1 MQITETVIPLDF
13 LSGLSPFNV
22 RQLDPSD
29 DVSSLKA
36 TVRAVGLINPLV
48 VHRGADNR
56 FVVLAGGRRWRAL
69 CEIEAE
75 TPGAFWN
82 IPAKMVEGATDAE
95 LIALSTMENTQTL
108 AMHPVRQFEA
118 FAAIAHALPSPE
130 QAVEV
135 IAKEFGLTR
144 QQVRQRLALGDLS
157 PKIRKAWLDGEINAE
172 AARAYAVSDDIA
184 AQEAFFD
191 DPANKPVRGSPWNIK
206 KSLLGD
212 WRNAWANAVRFVGE
226 AAYRAAGGEVRESL
240 FEEERFFQ
248 GALID
253 KLANAKLCD
262 AGERLCKAEGWGFY
276 TTPADDSDGYD
287 QLGGFEPDYL
297 PEEAAR
303 RDAIDELIRPASGRD
318 LAADAP
324 GHEVFDAL
332 FAEADAIEAKATM
345 RALTAAQRASLG
357 VDVDFDYHGRLV
369 VVRAIQ
375 RSSMVAADEGD
386 GDFDE
391 DDASEPAPRAST
403 PSVEKPTPL
412 PPAEPIGKG
421 LRTVLDETMNAAL
434 QDVTGRN
441 VNLALIYAVATL
453 GCQCGGSILD
463 LRLHARRGWT
473 PRHELL
479 KALAQLRFEKAL
491 QLAAASSLNDLT
503 TAFCELVGAAIDT
516 ARYDKIG
523 AGLDLL
529 NVAAPR
535 AAIGDALVEHFDPAL
550 YFHAATRDAAIAAI
564 RELEGEAKAAER
576 GKLKKPDLIE
586 HVTVIARH
594 RNWLPPVLRLAPVA
608 TPDPLSAPGFLPEFV
623 APEILANLKQAS
635 APDTRTTAEA
645 MLDAIEATEG
655 GSQEE
660 IYAAIPDKDVEAG
673 VASVYPDD
681 ANEPIAR
688 IANFLE
694 WCCTRG
700 PDAGRTKA
708 QTLHNAFT
716 QWDAL
721 RGHAAVSLALFGH
734 TLENLG
740 VRKHRISAGVHY
752 LDIALNIAAT
762 EAAQ

>member
-13 LSGLSPFNV
+13 ISGLSPFNV

-69 CEIEAE
+69 CEIEDE

-82 IPAKMVEGATDAE
+82 IPAKMVDAAGNAE

-130 QAVEV
+130 KAVEV

-157 PKIRKAWLDGEINAE
+157 PKIRKAWLDGEIDAE
-172 AARAYAVSDDIA
+172 AARAYAECDDVA
-184 AQEAFFD
+184 AQEAFFETNANNWTRDNAYQIRKALLSGEIAGD
-191 DPANKPVRGSPWNIK
+191 DV
-206 KSLLGD
+206 L
-212 WRNAWANAVRFVGE
+212 AVFVGDE
-226 AAYRAAGGEVRESL
+226 AYLAAGGKIKDSL
-240 FEEERFFQ
+240 WISERRYSKP
-248 GALID
+248 LLE
-253 KLANAKLCD
+253 KLAREKLL
-262 AGERLCKAEGWGFY
+262 AQGERIKTAEGWGFVILFDE
-276 TTPADDSDGYD
+276 DDNGCWATSGKI
-287 QLGGFEPDYL
+287 PDYL
-297 PEEAAR
+297 AAERVRQGEIGDRVEEIQNDETFAASGEGAIELDALLAEY
-303 RDAIDELIRPASGRD
+303 DAITSKG
-318 LAADAP
+318 
-324 GHEVFDAL
+324 F
-332 FAEADAIEAKATM
+332 M
-345 RALTAAQRASLG
+345 RALTTAQRQALG
-357 VDVDFDYHGRLV
+357 ILVDIDEDGRLDV
-369 VVRAIQ
+369 RRAI
-375 RSSMVAADEGD
+375 RRVAQSDAAPSATNEDDDDAGDVPSPLAGEGGRRPDEG
-386 GDFDE
+386 
-391 DDASEPAPRAST
+391 AKPA
-403 PSVEKPTPL
+403 PL
-412 PPAEPIGKG
+412 PPSEPIGKA

-434 QDVTGRN
+434 QDVTERN
-441 VNLALIYAVATL
+441 VNLAMIYAVATL

-516 ARYDKIG
+516 ARFDKIG

-564 RELEGEAKAAER
+564 RELEGEAKAADR

-586 HVTVIARH
+586 HVTVIAKH
-594 RNWLPPVLRLAPVA
+594 RNWLPPVLRLAAPV
-608 TPDPLSAPGFLPEFV
+608 PDHVTAVTKMIEPAP
-623 APEILANLKQAS
+623 
-635 APDTRTTAEA
+635 APDTRSTAEA
-645 MLDAIEATEG
+645 MLDAIEADP
-655 GSQEE
+655 
-660 IYAAIPDKDVEAG
+660 AEAD
-673 VASVYPDD
+673 AEDD
-681 ANEPIAR
+681 AS
-688 IANFLE
+688 
-694 WCCTRG
+694 
-700 PDAGRTKA
+700 
-708 QTLHNAFT
+708 
-716 QWDAL
+716 DAL
-721 RGHAAVSLALFGH
+721 ETNRARVAYFLKHACWRGEGAGQSKASLLGAAFDAFAAARGWPDVSPTALSKALG
-734 TLENLG
+734 ENG
-740 VRKHRISAGVHY
+740 IEKHRIKNGVHY
-752 LDIALNIAAT
+752 LGVSLKDVAK

>member
-1 MQITETVIPLDF
+1 MQITETVVPLDF

-36 TVRAVGLINPLV
+36 TIRAVGLINPLV

-75 TPGAFWN
+75 TPGTFWN
-82 IPAKMVEGATDAE
+82 IPAKMVDAATDAE

-157 PKIRKAWLDGEINAE
+157 PKIRKAWLDGEIDAE
-172 AARAYAVSDDIA
+172 AARAYAVSDDLA
-184 AQEAFFD
+184 AQEAFFE
-191 DPANKPVRGSPWNIK
+191 DPANQYRFADAHSIK
-206 KSLLGD
+206 KALLAD
-212 WRNAWANAVRFVGE
+212 WRNATARAVRFVGE

-240 FEEERFFQ
+240 FEEERLFN

-253 KLANAKLCD
+253 KLAREKLCD
-262 AGERLCKAEGWGFY
+262 AGERLRQAEGWGFF
-276 TTPADDSDGYD
+276 TVPGDDIDGND
-287 QLGGFEPDYL
+287 QIGGFEPDYL
-297 PEEAAR
+297 PEEEAR
-303 RDAIDELIRPASGRD
+303 IEAIEAEIRPGSSQK

-324 GHEVFDAL
+324 GHEAFDAL
-332 FAEADAIEAKATM
+332 FEELDALEGKATM
-345 RALTAAQRASLG
+345 RALTAAQRGSLG
-357 VDVDFDYHGRLV
+357 VDVDFNHQGRLIV
-369 VVRAIQ
+369 LRAIQ
-375 RSSMVAADEGD
+375 RSGVVEADEGD
-386 GDFDE
+386 DDFND

-403 PSVEKPTPL
+403 PSAEKPAPL
-412 PPAEPIGKG
+412 PPAEPIGKA

-434 QDVTGRN
+434 QDVTERS
-441 VNLALIYAVATL
+441 VNLALLYAVATL

-491 QLAAASSLNDLT
+491 QLAAVSSLNDLT

-586 HVTVIARH
+586 HVTVIAKH
-594 RNWLPPVLRLAPVA
+594 RNWLPPVMRLAPPA
-608 TPDPLSAPGFLPEFV
+608 TPDPLSVPGFLPDFV
-623 APEILANLKQAS
+623 APEILANLQRAS

-645 MLDAIEATEG
+645 MLDAIEANEAADDETEALPSPLAGEG
-655 GSQEE
+655 GALAPDEG
-660 IYAAIPDKDVEAG
+660 AAPDPA
-673 VASVYPDD
+673 
-681 ANEPIAR
+681 AR

-700 PDAGRTKA
+700 PGAGRTKA
-708 QTLHNAFT
+708 QTLHDAFT

-721 RGHAAVSLALFGH
+721 RGHALVSIALFGH
-734 TLENLG
+734 TLEDLG

-752 LDIALNIAAT
+752 LDIAPNIAAK